1 MSDLEKLR
9 RPEARKLGR
18 RVSSSEDFILL
29 MVLVGIMAGL
39 AVLTKGVSVS
49 RANITSILLRSST
62 TGIAAIGQFF
72 VVLSAGIDLSV
83 GGVGALCMVLGGLL
97 ITGPEAGVPGLLADL
112 TLPLATGIVI
122 SLLLGAGV
130 GAANGSLVTRVRMP
144 PLIVTLAMWIIARGG
159 ATAISHGARVNI
171 MPHALVAFGQ
181 GNIAGVPLPFVVFIV
196 VAVLAYLVL
205 YHTAFGKSVYS
216 TGGNPATSWLSGVK
230 VDKITLLVYIISG
243 FLAGLA
249 GVLIMAR
256 SNVAAA
262 ISVGSLELDTVAAV
276 VIGGTS
282 LLGGRGSLIGVVLGV
297 MILGVV
303 SNGMNVMALGPAAQE
318 IVRGVIIFVAVAID
332 QIRRRNA

>member
-1 MSDLEKLR
+1 M
-9 RPEARKLGR
+9 
-18 RVSSSEDFILL
+18 
-29 MVLVGIMAGL
+29 
-39 AVLTKGVSVS
+39 
-49 RANITSILLRSST
+49 
-62 TGIAAIGQFF
+62 
-72 VVLSAGIDLSV
+72 LSAGIDLSV

-297 MILGVV
+297 MILGFV